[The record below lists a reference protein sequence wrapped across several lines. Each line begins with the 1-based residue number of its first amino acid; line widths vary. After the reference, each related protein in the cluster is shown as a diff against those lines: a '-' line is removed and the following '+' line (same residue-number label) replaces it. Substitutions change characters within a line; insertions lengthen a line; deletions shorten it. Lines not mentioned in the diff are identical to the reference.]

1 METWRVETD
10 LGLLQLAKHR
20 PRAALGH
27 LARALERCPERR
39 TADLA
44 RVLFYLG
51 VTMRKLGMMNPA
63 LRSWIACQ
71 KLTKRGLGSKMLDRY
86 ANAYGMEKQPSAD
99 EDDWQAFRS
108 VQVRRYLRGRTGER
122 FQSSAEAG
130 LVTDLIRDRW
140 RVLRAEHD
148 LGQMSPADKCALFRG
163 VGVEVPWGGK
173 DQAGPAIAVSFPLQ
187 RRVAFGD
194 RCPCGSGRSF
204 GSCCG
209 RTLGA
214 DEMACGVF

>member
-10 LGLLQLAKHR
+10 LGLLKLAKHR

-27 LARALERCPERR
+27 LARALESCPERR

-51 VTMRKLGMMNPA
+51 VTMRKLGMLNPA

-71 KLTKRGLGSKMLDRY
+71 RLTKRGHGSKMLERY

-108 VQVRRYLRGRTGER
+108 VQVRRYLRGRAGGR
-122 FQSSAEAG
+122 FQSSAEVG
-130 LVTDLIRDRW
+130 LVTDLVRDRW
-140 RVLRAEHD
+140 RELQGSHD
-148 LGQMSPADKCALFRG
+148 LTRMSPADKCALFRAVTVDLPWVH
-163 VGVEVPWGGK
+163 VGE
-173 DQAGPAIAVSFPLQ
+173 QGPAIPIAFPL
-187 RRVAFGD
+187 RPRAAFD
-194 RCPCGSGRSF
+194 ARCPCGSGRPF
-204 GSCCG
+204 GACCG
-209 RTLGA
+209 RTVGA
-214 DEMACGVF
+214 DEIACGVF